1 MYAGVFLNNLEQHTN
16 IDHNN
21 DVDNHVI
28 IPFIFIRILLV
39 MQIRIGLIPLIT
51 ATFVFYTWQL
61 PWQRCHQNIYVS
73 INETIYFEN
82 TLVKP
87 SFKVT

>member
-1 MYAGVFLNNLEQHTN
+1 MYAGDLLNNLEQHTN

-51 ATFVFYTWQL
+51 STFVFYTWEL
-61 PWQRCHQNIYVS
+61 PGNAAIRIFMFLSMKLYILKIRLKKHR
-73 INETIYFEN
+73 
-82 TLVKP
+82 LK
-87 SFKVT
+87 